1 MTDRAGF
8 EVQRLPYD
16 VFMIREADHREAVA
30 FYLVAGNRDV
40 AVTDT
45 GLGSGDLP
53 GLVAELSPRRPVVL
67 QTHRHW
73 DHIGASHD
81 FMDVRAHAAELTVRR
96 TGWPWE
102 PPVEDG
108 IPDDSGATVR
118 LASHEPVVALRHADS
133 LKHGDR
139 IDLGGRSLEV
149 IHTPGHSPGSVS
161 FLDRDAGALFVGDLC
176 YFGQMLLFVSGSDLA
191 AFRRS
196 LHALATIA
204 ADVRAIYPAHGPAP
218 LTGDDLLD
226 IRDAFDHVWH
236 GRAPEWHGSYARHR
250 VAIHDFGRF
259 AFLVPPG

>member
-1 MTDRAGF
+1 MTDREGF
-8 EVQRLPYD
+8 EVQRLPD
-16 VFMIREADHREAVA
+16 GVIMIREADHREAVA
-30 FYLVAGNRDV
+30 FYLVSGNRDV
-40 AVTDT
+40 AVIDT

-53 GLVAELSPRRPVVL
+53 GLVARLSPRRPVVL

-73 DHIGASHD
+73 DHIGASRH
-81 FMDVRAHAAELTVRR
+81 FVDVRAHAAELTVRR

-102 PPVEDG
+102 PPVEDEL
-108 IPDDSGATVR
+108 PDDSGDTVPPT
-118 LASHEPVVALRHADS
+118 SNESVVASRCADV
-133 LKHGDR
+133 LQHGDR

-161 FLDRDAGALFVGDLC
+161 FLDRNARALFVGDLC
-176 YFGQMLLFVSGSDLA
+176 YFGQMLLFVSASDLD

-204 ADVRAIYPAHGPAP
+204 ADLRAIYPAHGPAP
-218 LTGDDLLD
+218 LTGDALLA

-259 AFLVPPG
+259 AFLVPPR